1 MQRIY
6 LLLIPVFICF
16 FYACGNKIGNKPANL
31 QQVMIIGKWN
41 LQKQDE
47 KVYIDGALKSDTT
60 MLASNKTLSY
70 AQFDADDKFSSISF
84 YNSGGIGSTTL
95 GNVIAADSLSGTYS
109 FAASEF
115 KLSSAGL
122 GGFGVGTINFVT
134 GPVPVIHL
142 VSQSA
147 QIVQLT
153 ASVLTLHMEYSTTQ
167 TLNTDVKNYKY
178 VLDYYYTKQ

>member
-6 LLLIPVFICF
+6 LLLIAVFICF
-16 FYACGNKIGNKPANL
+16 FCACGNKSGSKPGNL
-31 QQVMIIGKWN
+31 QQTMIIGKWN

-47 KVYIDGALKSDTT
+47 EVFIDGALKSDTT
-60 MLASNKTLSY
+60 MLTSNKTISY
-70 AQFDADDKFSSISF
+70 AQFDADGKFSSISF
-84 YNSGGIGSTTL
+84 YNSGGIGSTSL

-109 FAASEF
+109 FAGAEF

-122 GGFGVGTINFVT
+122 GGFEVGNISFGT

-153 ASVLTLHMEYSTTQ
+153 ASVLTLHMEYATTQ
-167 TLNTDVKNYKY
+167 TLNADVKNYKY
-178 VLDYYYTKQ
+178 VLDYYYTK